1 MTTRTTF
8 RIPSS
13 LNDQLLFVSEHIG
26 LAETTIMRTSITD
39 ELYSIK
45 GPVPTKLVLN
55 LDQDKVRKT
64 VNLNEFV
71 NGILQHAKRQLACTH
86 ASTQKKVGLEFDHA
100 ISCRHLPAYK
110 KNGPHRHRSLVGELE
125 HVSLH
130 LLEP

>member
-71 NGILQHAKRQLACTH
+71 NGILQHAKDVTGQPANDLFAW
-86 ASTQKKVGLEFDHA
+86 ALLQKLRYYQDILE
-100 ISCRHLPAYK
+100 
-110 KNGPHRHRSLVGELE
+110 EL
-125 HVSLH
+125 S
-130 LLEP
+130 